1 MDATTDKLMHD
12 LKTVV
17 GDAEEL
23 LKATA
28 SQGGEQIARIR
39 VRAEESLRLARS
51 RIKEMTQNAEAQAR
65 EAAREVDRQVQD
77 HPWTAVGVA
86 AGVGVLLGFL
96 LGRK

>member
-39 VRAEESLRLARS
+39 VRAEESLRVARS